1 MQKALKTVRELQ
13 QWKDIKVCQ
22 LFPWNLPI
30 FGDMKMIL
38 VNIIYFYV
46 AYYVRKFTP
55 KYYKK
60 YTFDTSYLLRPFCVN
75 MIKVYCETNE
85 ACCLYLV
92 L

>member
-30 FGDMKMIL
+30 FGDMKIIYFYD
-38 VNIIYFYV
+38 IIYFYV

-60 YTFDTSYLLRPFCVN
+60 YIFDTSYTFLC
-75 MIKVYCETNE
+75 KHDEVYCEISE